1 MGKTAS
7 SIRNTPISTDDGY
20 IYCSTDY
27 EGLKRFNIKK
37 NKYDQMIKFSPQDQ
51 YQLNKFQGHCCAHL
65 NGFIYFVSHSGSD
78 IFTYDIINDKWKQI
92 DDINRK
98 SWFTS
103 IGYHAT
109 AIIVHNN
116 IHLIGGE
123 NYNHII
129 YNIKQNSIQKTF
141 RFNVMTAEPCIVH
154 HATTNKMYMFGG
166 RGSNNSQYTYELFNT
181 FYCSSFIIDE
191 YFIESVQKTLTEI
204 CAFSDDASKIIIDYT
219 FSIDDNLVEWI
230 ENKNAALIT
239 PLWQCGYV
247 LYKNYI
253 ITFGGN
259 LNFGKRVTDRITV
272 IDIYNIDIGWKIS
285 NMKCP
290 KEQVYHAVVST
301 DQSSVHLFTRDGTKH
316 FVISIAS
323 LMQDIVSIF

>member
-154 HATTNKMYMFGG
+154 HATTNK
-166 RGSNNSQYTYELFNT
+166 
-181 FYCSSFIIDE
+181 I
-191 YFIESVQKTLTEI
+191 
-204 CAFSDDASKIIIDYT
+204 
-219 FSIDDNLVEWI
+219 IDDNLVEWI